1 MPAYHI
7 YITGMVQGVGFRPY
21 VHKLAVQTGLDGY
34 VSNDS
39 DGVHIDC
46 SGTEEAVQK
55 FYQHIIQHPPV
66 QAIITQHSIEL
77 TGKKITEGFFIA
89 ASKQSSKMQMLIT
102 PDMTLCADCRRELRD
117 PQNKR
122 WNYPFITCV
131 NCGPRY
137 SITTSLPY
145 DRTNTTM
152 RHLHQCPDCKQEYD
166 DVKAIRH
173 HSQTN
178 SCPECAITMHLYD
191 APGKEITC
199 HTEECL
205 LILKTILQKGEIVAV
220 KGTGGYL
227 LLCDATKEASIALL
241 RKRKQRPSKPFAL
254 LYADLEMLY
263 ADVDIRPVE
272 VTALKDRSA
281 PIVLCKLKSH
291 PENNICVE
299 QIAPKLDTVGAMLP
313 SSPLLQLIADR
324 FGKPLIATSAN
335 LSGSPIIY
343 EDDIAQYWLS
353 NIADYILTYDR
364 DIVAAQDDSVMQF
377 TSRGQKII
385 LRRSRGL
392 APNYYPAP
400 VLPLPQSTLA
410 MGAEL
415 KSAFA
420 IAHNEHLFISQYLGD
435 QQSVESQES
444 YQASLQHVS
453 ALLGFTPKHII
464 ADKHPRYHVSQ
475 RGREMAAMDASSF
488 TLVQHHEAHF
498 ASVMAENN
506 LLQQH
511 EPVLGIIWD
520 GAGYGDDGQVWGGEI
535 FLYDHNEIKRT
546 AHLDYF
552 PQLLGDKMNK
562 EPRLSALSLLR
573 NFSSAQ
579 NYLQKYFTQKEWV
592 FYKQLLQLP
601 QPVMTSSMG
610 RLIDGV
616 ACLLGVQSVSSYE
629 GEAAMQLEALAKKCT
644 YHSYDYY
651 NLPLKDGILDWRQ
664 LMNELIED
672 WSQKESNDVIAWKF
686 FYSLAKAISRISSHY
701 YIDKIAFSG
710 GVFQN
715 SLLVDMVV
723 ELLQHKRQL
732 YFHQQL
738 SPNDECISLGQLAW
752 YSMFGD
758 TGHTTSHDQKKRPD
772 TKTSAGWQVI

>member
-21 VHKLAVQTGLDGY
+21 VHKLAVQTGLDGC
-34 VSNDS
+34 VSNGS

-46 SGTEEAVQK
+46 SGTEEAVQQ
-55 FYQHIIQHPPV
+55 FYQHIIQHPPA
-66 QAIITQHSIEL
+66 QAIITAHCIEL
-77 TGKKITEGFFIA
+77 TNKEIAKGFFIEV
-89 ASKQSSKMQMLIT
+89 SKQGSKMQMLIT

-145 DRTNTTM
+145 DRAHTTM
-152 RHLHQCPDCKQEYD
+152 RHLHQCPGCKQEYD
-166 DVKAIRH
+166 DVMDIRH

-191 APGKEITC
+191 APGKEITN

-205 LILKTILQKGEIVAV
+205 LKVKTILQKGEIVAV

-227 LLCDATKEASIALL
+227 LLCDATKESTIALL

-281 PIVLCKLKSH
+281 PIVLCKLKTH
-291 PENNICVE
+291 PENHICVE

-343 EDDIAQYWLS
+343 EDGIAQYWLS
-353 NIADYILTYDR
+353 NIADYVLTYDR
-364 DIVAAQDDSVMQF
+364 DIIAPQDDSVMQF
-377 TSRGQKII
+377 TSRSQKII

-392 APNYYPAP
+392 APNYYPVP
-400 VLPLPQSTLA
+400 FMPLSQSTLA

-453 ALLGFTPKHII
+453 TLLGFTPKHII

-506 LLQQH
+506 LLQQN

-520 GAGYGDDGQVWGGEI
+520 GAGYGDDGQIWGGEI
-535 FLYDHNEIKRT
+535 FLYDHNEIKRST
-546 AHLDYF
+546 HLDYF

-573 NFSSAQ
+573 NFTSAQ
-579 NYLQKYFTQKEWV
+579 NHLQKYFTQKEWV
-592 FYKQLLQLP
+592 YYKQLLQQP
-601 QPVMTSSMG
+601 QSVMTSSMG
-610 RLIDGV
+610 RLIDGI
-616 ACLLGVQSVSSYE
+616 ACLLGVQSISSYE

-651 NLPLKDGILDWRQ
+651 NLPLKDGVLDWRQ

-715 SLLVDMVV
+715 ALLVDMVV

-752 YSMFGD
+752 YSMFGNANY
-758 TGHTTSHDQKKRPD
+758 TASHDQKKRPD